1 MSFACL
7 RGQDVSNYT
16 HVENR
21 THLQS
26 PLESIHGVLL
36 MQKVTEVV
44 V

>member
-26 PLESIHGVLL
+26 PLESIHVLL